1 MSKPILTINASL
13 ASTGKKDGVSYTK
26 SESELAKKVLLAI
39 LAAGQH
45 IPADKAKDVPEDVV
59 DTLATVWEENSDKG
73 LGVPNL
79 ARRMYGRLEA
89 THFTGEKDNLVSSDP
104 TNWPK
109 RRDYTSIGL
118 ILRGALKDLKV
129 IDNKVVDEMFPTYYG
144 KDKKAAKKVG

>member
-1 MSKPILTINASL
+1 MSKPVLITASL

-26 SESELAKKVLLAI
+26 AEQALAGNILLAV

-59 DTLATVWEENSDKG
+59 ETLAEVWEENKEKG

-79 ARRMYGRLEA
+79 ARRIYGRLES
-89 THFTGEKDNLVSSDP
+89 THFEGEQNTPVDA

-118 ILRGALKDLKV
+118 IFRGQLKAL
-129 IDNKVVDEMFPTYYG
+129 KVVDAKTADAMFPAYY
-144 KDKKAAKKVG
+144 KAKGAKKVG